1 MKNVLFV
8 MPTMLMGGAEKS
20 LVTVLQ
26 SIDKEKYKID
36 LLLFSRIGP
45 LLKEIPEWVTVYEAD
60 EVSKAMIL
68 EFRKYFSS
76 LLKDKRISA
85 AIARILILIVNE
97 FERKTGRK
105 LGLNWVIAR
114 RYISTFDKDYDVAI
128 GYLEGV
134 TDFYVIDKVKA
145 NKKIAWIHSDLEK
158 AKVRASRE
166 IQYYKQFDTIVTI
179 SETCLESFVA
189 QFPKLQSRIQVVKNI
204 VSEERVLVLAEEQLI
219 NDRWQSNINL
229 VTVGRLEPVKG
240 LDLAIDACGI
250 LVRKGYNVTW
260 YVYGEGYLRNSLQE
274 RINKLGI
281 QNNFIL
287 EGIIQ
292 NPYPYMKRADI
303 IVQTSRYEGKSLVL
317 DEAKILGKPII
328 STNYPTVYDQLKD
341 KQTGIIVEMSAE
353 SIAKAICELLS
364 NEVLRNNLQTNCRN
378 ERNESYQEIGKI
390 YKIIE
395 G

>member
-1 MKNVLFV
+1 

-20 LVTVLQ
+20 LVSILQ
-26 SIDKEKYKID
+26 SIDKEKYQID

-45 LLKEIPEWVTVYEAD
+45 MLKEIPEWVTVYEAD

-68 EFRKYFSS
+68 EFRKYFTS
-76 LLKDKRISA
+76 LIKPKRIFV
-85 AIARILILIVNE
+85 AIVRILILIVNE
-97 FERKTGRK
+97 FERKTGCK

-114 RYISTFDKDYDVAI
+114 RYVCKFDKEYDVAI

-134 TDFYVIDKVKA
+134 TGFYVIDKVKA
-145 NKKIAWIHSDLEK
+145 NKKIVWIHSDLEK
-158 AKVRASRE
+158 AKVSVTRE

-179 SETCLESFVA
+179 SKTCLESFIA
-189 QFPKLQSRIQVVKNI
+189 QFPKLKSRIQIVENI
-204 VSEERVLVLAEEQLI
+204 VSEERVLVLAEEEII
-219 NDRWQSNINL
+219 NEKWQSRINL

-240 LDLAIDACGI
+240 LDLAIDACAI
-250 LVRKGYNVTW
+250 LVQKGYIVTW
-260 YVYGEGYLRNSLQE
+260 HVYGEGYLRNSLQE

-281 QNNFIL
+281 QDNFVL

-303 IVQTSRYEGKSLVL
+303 IIQTSRYEGKSLVL
-317 DEAKILGKPII
+317 DEAKILGRPII

-353 SIAKAICELLS
+353 SIAEGICELLS

-378 ERNESYQEIGKI
+378 ERNVSYQEIEKI